1 MDIYHQINKCG
12 GWNKRIGW
20 KFSKLVNLGGGILVS
35 SYHKIPNLMK
45 KYPNLTNF
53 EWQKLIIKLKNDIPT
68 YTVKPGVSK
77 LFLVNNLALVNIF
90 CFPKSHFQHKS
101 PIDSK
106 QPGVSKL
113 FAA

>member
-1 MDIYHQINKCG
+1 MNLLASFSFTSDLATKDGISYRDSVKILRLKFLILCKCG
-12 GWNKRIGW
+12 GPYQH
-20 KFSKLVNLGGGILVS
+20 LD
-35 SYHKIPNLMK
+35 
-45 KYPNLTNF
+45 T
-53 EWQKLIIKLKNDIPT
+53 
-68 YTVKPGVSK
+68 TVKPGVSK

>member
-1 MDIYHQINKCG
+1 MQRVLDSLAALSTDCHVEVEGEETREEK
-12 GWNKRIGW
+12 
-20 KFSKLVNLGGGILVS
+20 S
-35 SYHKIPNLMK
+35 
-45 KYPNLTNF
+45 
-53 EWQKLIIKLKNDIPT
+53 T
-68 YTVKPGVSK
+68 YCHENHSNIVKVLCLQHLCYISNTVKPGVSK

>member
-1 MDIYHQINKCG
+1 MAQLLSG
-12 GWNKRIGW
+12 
-20 KFSKLVNLGGGILVS
+20 LGGPPIYKTESDSLDLEIEES
-35 SYHKIPNLMK
+35 
-45 KYPNLTNF
+45 LTLF
-53 EWQKLIIKLKNDIPT
+53 LTFSLL

-101 PIDSK
+101 PKDSK

>member
-1 MDIYHQINKCG
+1 MFDFHVRLLY
-12 GWNKRIGW
+12 
-20 KFSKLVNLGGGILVS
+20 VNLVMADQFD
-35 SYHKIPNLMK
+35 Y
-45 KYPNLTNF
+45 
-53 EWQKLIIKLKNDIPT
+53 IIVRKGNHFT
-68 YTVKPGVSK
+68 TVKPGVSK

>member
-1 MDIYHQINKCG
+1 MWPSVRKIFLSQATHVLSMDN
-12 GWNKRIGW
+12 
-20 KFSKLVNLGGGILVS
+20 
-35 SYHKIPNLMK
+35 
-45 KYPNLTNF
+45 T
-53 EWQKLIIKLKNDIPT
+53 
-68 YTVKPGVSK
+68 TVKPGVSK